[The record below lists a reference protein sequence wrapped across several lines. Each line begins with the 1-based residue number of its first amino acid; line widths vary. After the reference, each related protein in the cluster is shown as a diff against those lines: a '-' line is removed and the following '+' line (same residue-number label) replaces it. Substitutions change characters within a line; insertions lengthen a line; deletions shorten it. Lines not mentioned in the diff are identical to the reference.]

1 MRIYPPKSR
10 ILWVAFHMHDVTR
23 LTCFLDLMHD
33 VSQLAS
39 INRMDGHNLAAV
51 LCPNLIKGQ
60 NLARDIVLCSLT
72 PEAAASSPYEAQ
84 ASPRFPSSD
93 GERGTL
99 GMIVKLC
106 IERYHDIFN
115 GPVEVTCTSP
125 ISPTMATAATVDSDL
140 DLTTTTFDTS
150 TSMGSLGGRTAVES
164 PYLGGKGGEEDEE
177 IDDAM
182 LVMPIGPSHGRN
194 GSASGSA
201 GSVRLSTGGN
211 GRPSPSG
218 YKVRR
223 FGEKPS

>member
-1 MRIYPPKSR
+1 
-10 ILWVAFHMHDVTR
+10 
-23 LTCFLDLMHD
+23 MHD

-72 PEAAASSPYEAQ
+72 PEAAATSPYEAQ
-84 ASPRFPSSD
+84 ASTHFSASE
-93 GERGTL
+93 GGRGTL

-115 GPVEVTCTSP
+115 GPVEATSTSP
-125 ISPTMATAATVDSDL
+125 ITTTFATTTTVDSDL
-140 DLTTTTFDTS
+140 DLTTTTLNTTTS
-150 TSMGSLGGRTAVES
+150 LSSLDGSTAVES

-182 LVMPIGPSHGRN
+182 LVMPIGLSHCRN
-194 GSASGSA
+194 GSASG
-201 GSVRLSTGGN
+201 LSGN
-211 GRPSPSG
+211 GRPSPGG

-223 FGEKPS
+223 FGPT